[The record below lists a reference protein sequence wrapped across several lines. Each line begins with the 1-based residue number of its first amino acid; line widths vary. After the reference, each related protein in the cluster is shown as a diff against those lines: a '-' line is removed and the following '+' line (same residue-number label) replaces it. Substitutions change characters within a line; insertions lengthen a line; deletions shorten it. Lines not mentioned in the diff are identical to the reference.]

1 MKPLTDLAIA
11 LAESGAAPDAVV
23 RVGIRRLL
31 AAQLER
37 AGPPGSA
44 RRAAAREALRERLRN
59 GPIAVHPDAANRQ
72 HYEVP
77 AEFFRLFLGPRLKYS
92 SCLWPEGVHGLAA
105 AEEAM
110 LDLTCRRARLADGMG
125 VLDLGCGWG
134 SLSLWIAERY
144 PACRVLAVSNSAG
157 QREHIERECRDRGLA
172 GVEAVTCDINDFD
185 PGRRCDRILSVEM
198 LEHVRNHERLL
209 ERAAGW
215 LGPGGKLFAHVF
227 AHRELAYLYETDEG
241 ESWMARHFFTGGMMP
256 SEDWL
261 AGYDRDFRL
270 VERWRVNGR
279 HYARTLE
286 AWLRQLDAVRPRAR
300 ALLAEA
306 GEPDPARQLRRWR
319 IFLMASAELFGYAG
333 GEEWL
338 VSHALFEP
346 RERAR

>member
-1 MKPLTDLAIA
+1 MALADVAIA
-11 LAESGAAPDAVV
+11 LAESGKVPDALV
-23 RVGIRRLL
+23 RAGIRRLL
-31 AAQLER
+31 ADQLRR
-37 AGPPGSA
+37 AGPPGSS
-44 RRAAAREALRERLRN
+44 RRAADREALRERLRN

-92 SCLWPEGVHGLAA
+92 AGYWPEGVHSLAA

-110 LDLTCRRARLADGMG
+110 LDLTCRRARLADGMS

-144 PACRVLAVSNSAG
+144 PGCRVVAVSNSAG
-157 QREHIERECRDRGLA
+157 QREHIAAECRERGFA
-172 GVEAVTCDINDFD
+172 GVETLTSDINDFE
-185 PGRRCDRILSVEM
+185 PGRRFDRVISVEM
-198 LEHVRNHERLL
+198 FEHVRNHERLL
-209 ERAAGW
+209 ERVAGW
-215 LGPGGKLFAHVF
+215 LEPGGKLFAHVF
-227 AHRELAYLYETDEG
+227 AHRELAYLYETGEE

-261 AGYDRDFRL
+261 AGFDRDFRQL
-270 VERWRVNGR
+270 ERWRINGR
-279 HYARTLE
+279 HYTATLE
-286 AWLRQLDAVRPRAR
+286 AWLRQLDAVRPRAQ
-300 ALLAEA
+300 ALLAGA

-346 RERAR
+346 QEKPR